1 MPPKRSASDANGS
14 GKKANGGG
22 KSSGKGAAE
31 KSSRRILVTAGEGQT
46 GRLIIDLLATD
57 DDYTSKYDELT
68 ALVFSEEAKSVLEE
82 YDSVKVII
90 FDPKDDEM
98 LVKSMEL
105 VDTCLLIPP
114 ARKDKA
120 KITRQLIDA
129 AKKAKTVQNL
139 VFLSSVGADYAERDK
154 QPRLREFIDLEVLA
168 MQPKGDPSTGDTGHS
183 PCIIRAGFY
192 AENLLLYT
200 KQAQGEGK
208 LPIPIGEN
216 HKFAPVA
223 LGDVAQ
229 VAAHV
234 ITSEG
239 PHGLAD
245 DVRSQILV
253 VTGPQLVAGPEL
265 AQAASQ
271 ALGTKMEFE
280 AIDEATAKK
289 ILNSPQG
296 AEVDEAEREYLL
308 EYYSLVREGKTNYT
322 ATTSMLAYF
331 GTRGQEP
338 TEFFATYSEEF
349 KPKKRR
355 TAAHAKASVPTRT
368 SNRNKG
374 KATSVTVEDVD
385 EDESMGD
392 AGALRKTVTKDL

>member
-1 MPPKRSASDANGS
+1 MPPKRSASDANGN
-14 GKKANGGG
+14 GKKSDAS
-22 KSSGKGAAE
+22 KSNSKHAAE
-31 KSSRRILVTAGEGQT
+31 KSTRRILVTAGEGQT

-68 ALVFSEEAKSVLEE
+68 ALVFSEEAKSILEE
-82 YDSVKVII
+82 YEVVKVIVY
-90 FDPKDDEM
+90 DPNDEEM

-120 KITRQLIDA
+120 KITRQLLEA

-139 VFLSSVGADYAERDK
+139 VLLSSAGADYAERDK

-168 MQPKGDPSTGDTGHS
+168 MQPKGDESTGDTGHS

-234 ITSEG
+234 VTSEG

-245 DVRSQILV
+245 DVRSQVLV

-280 AIDEATAKK
+280 AIDEAKAKK

-322 ATTSMLAYF
+322 ATAAMLAYF

-338 TEFFATYSEEF
+338 TEFFSTYSEEF

-355 TAAHAKASVPTRT
+355 TAASSKAPGGTKGRATTR
-368 SNRNKG
+368 SRKG
-374 KATSVTVEDVD
+374 KAAAVETDKD
-385 EDESMGD
+385 E
-392 AGALRKTVTKDL
+392 

>member
-14 GKKANGGG
+14 GKKSTAS
-22 KSSGKGAAE
+22 KSNAKAAAK

-68 ALVFSEEAKSVLEE
+68 ALVFSEEAMSILEE
-82 YDSVKVII
+82 YESVKVILY
-90 FDPKDDEM
+90 DPKDDEM

-120 KITRQLIDA
+120 KITRQLLEA

-139 VFLSSVGADYAERDK
+139 VLLSSAGADYAERDK

-229 VAAHV
+229 IAAHA

-245 DVRSQILV
+245 DVRGQILV
-253 VTGPQLVAGPEL
+253 VTGPQLVAGAEL
-265 AQAASQ
+265 AEAASQ
-271 ALGTKMEFE
+271 ALGAKMQFE
-280 AIDEATAKK
+280 PITEAAAKK
-289 ILNSPQG
+289 ILNSSQG

-322 ATTSMLAYF
+322 ATAAMLAYF
-331 GTRGQEP
+331 GERGQEMS
-338 TEFFATYSEEF
+338 EFFKTYSEEF

-355 TAAHAKASVPTRT
+355 MTRTKASGGAATR
-368 SNRNKG
+368 SRG
-374 KATSVTVEDVD
+374 
-385 EDESMGD
+385 
-392 AGALRKTVTKDL
+392 